1 MIAAY
6 PNNDINRELKAR
18 LNNLDVGGTNFRIFD
33 SRVTTN
39 NIRNYI
45 LISTQLNQPE
55 FNKCGDGWE
64 NSTEI
69 QIIVRSKKNQG
80 SKALLNQAA
89 QSVLD
94 ELQDFSLPVSTGL
107 AVNSVVLSDVNELV
121 DDRGSEIVYQK
132 ILRMET
138 SIR

>member
-1 MIAAY
+1 
-6 PNNDINRELKAR
+6 
-18 LNNLDVGGTNFRIFD
+18 
-33 SRVTTN
+33 
-39 NIRNYI
+39 
-45 LISTQLNQPE
+45 

-69 QIIVRSKKNQG
+69 QIIIRSKKNQG

-89 QSVLD
+89 QSVLN
-94 ELQDFSLPVSTGL
+94 ELQDFSLPISTGL
-107 AVNSVVLSDVNELV
+107 AVNSVILSDVNELV